1 MKFVFSCIYSF
12 FTDGILYVIL
22 LLPLYILCRYIFVR
36 KKMKK
41 TINFQTS
48 FFYEIAAAGLFIY
61 LIMLFTQTFIVNSG
75 KNAIELVPFR
85 IIITQFYEMLTSRT
99 GLKKFIFNIIGN
111 IGVFIPIGIIT
122 AYLFGGSLKKTIL
135 SGSAISVFIEVVQLP
150 LQRTTDIDD
159 VILNTTGTVIGFFLY
174 QLINMVLKKRAVK
187 K

>member
-122 AYLFGGSLKKTIL
+122 A
-135 SGSAISVFIEVVQLP
+135 
-150 LQRTTDIDD
+150 
-159 VILNTTGTVIGFFLY
+159 
-174 QLINMVLKKRAVK
+174 
-187 K
+187 

>member
-1 MKFVFSCIYSF
+1 
-12 FTDGILYVIL
+12 
-22 LLPLYILCRYIFVR
+22 
-36 KKMKK
+36 
-41 TINFQTS
+41 
-48 FFYEIAAAGLFIY
+48 
-61 LIMLFTQTFIVNSG
+61 
-75 KNAIELVPFR
+75 
-85 IIITQFYEMLTSRT
+85 MLTSRT

>member
-1 MKFVFSCIYSF
+1 MNFILSYIYSF
-12 FTDGILYVIL
+12 LIDGILYIIIL
-22 LLPLYILCRYIFVR
+22 LPFYIIFRYIFIR
-36 KKMKK
+36 KKIQKDISFK
-41 TINFQTS
+41 TS
-48 FFYEIAAAGLFIY
+48 VLYEMAAAGLFIY